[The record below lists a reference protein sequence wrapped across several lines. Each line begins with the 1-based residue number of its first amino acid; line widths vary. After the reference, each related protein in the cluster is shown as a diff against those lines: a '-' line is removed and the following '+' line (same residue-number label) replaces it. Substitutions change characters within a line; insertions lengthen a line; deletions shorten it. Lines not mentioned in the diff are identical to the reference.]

1 MIVNAYAAAALAG
14 PRPVGRS
21 SPEWDPAPPPARA
34 TAEAASVRAVGAKP
48 ANWFATLSA
57 DDPSLYSYLLA
68 LRFGIVN
75 LIAFALLGAAWLQG
89 WLTSLVITDTTH
101 LVAAITGVFVVGLV
115 LCARIALQLSG
126 ELNQVKARHP
136 RPGSRVA
143 GYLEAIAGHDGQ
155 SRAILAST
163 LKLKLASRI
172 TAVRHLA
179 NSLVILGLIGTVIG
193 FIMALSG
200 VDPDAAADVSS
211 IGPMVSTLID
221 GMSVALYTTLVG
233 AVLNVWLMLNY
244 RLLEGGTVR
253 LLTAIV
259 ELGERRA

>member
-1 MIVNAYAAAALAG
+1 MIVNASAAATLAG
-14 PRPVGRS
+14 LRSVGRS
-21 SPEWDPAPPPARA
+21 SPEWGPVAYPPRA
-34 TAEAASVRAVGAKP
+34 AAEAASVDAVGAKP
-48 ANWFATLSA
+48 ASWFAALSA

-75 LIAFALLGAAWLQG
+75 LIAIALLAAAWLEG

-101 LVAAITGVFVVGLV
+101 LVAAITGVFIVGLV

-126 ELNQVKARHP
+126 ELNQVKACHP
-136 RPGSRVA
+136 RSGSRVA
-143 GYLEAIAGHDGQ
+143 GYLEAIAGRDSQ
-155 SRAILAST
+155 SRAILASS
-163 LKLKLASRI
+163 LKLKLASRL

-179 NSLVILGLIGTVIG
+179 NSLVILGLIGTVVG
-193 FIMALSG
+193 FIIALSG
-200 VDPDAAADVSS
+200 VDPETAADVSS
-211 IGPMVSTLID
+211 IGPMVSRLID

-244 RLLEGGTVR
+244 RLVEGGTVR

-259 ELGERRA
+259 ERGERP